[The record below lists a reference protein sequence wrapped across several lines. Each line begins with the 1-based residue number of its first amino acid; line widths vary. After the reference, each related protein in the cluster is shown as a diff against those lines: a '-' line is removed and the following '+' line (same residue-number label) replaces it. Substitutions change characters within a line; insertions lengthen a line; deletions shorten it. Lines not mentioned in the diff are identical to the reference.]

1 MISEVQYGGKINI
14 LIKKQK
20 WSLIYL
26 GRVTDDF
33 DKRLLKTYVKCWF
46 RDEMFVPNFQFEEKT
61 YRIPKM
67 TRIDDVFDYIETI
80 PNYDSGKVFGLSP
93 LANDRFVWIDWVFV
107 IWSYRIDNMLRI
119 NRFVYGMNWI
129 Q

>member
-1 MISEVQYGGKINI
+1 MEVRRTRIKLKINP
-14 LIKKQK
+14 KHE
-20 WSLIYL
+20 YL

-46 RDEMFVPNFQFEEKT
+46 RDEMFDPSFQFEDKT

-67 TRIDDVFDYIETI
+67 TRLDDVFDYVETM

-93 LANDRFVWIDWVFV
+93 LANDRFVGKKISFK
-107 IWSYRIDNMLRI
+107 YK
-119 NRFVYGMNWI
+119 RFSNLDIKKI
-129 Q
+129 QLEKFLIQS